1 MSSSVGAMRLVHRC
15 LIAFSGDPSS
25 PNYLSPSRRMIR
37 DLAVA
42 AHYHLS
48 SETMLHSYHS
58 EADTVAPTA
67 ANKRLALVLGRRRRY
82 DLRLISEADIDGRI
96 FKNAKHGMDASLRG
110 VFDLSYRRWAS
121 EVADPPAITDFD
133 LGTVN
138 RLPCGKE
145 DYVLTFGGDTVSIA
159 VEPA

>member
-1 MSSSVGAMRLVHRC
+1 
-15 LIAFSGDPSS
+15 
-25 PNYLSPSRRMIR
+25 MIR

-48 SETMLHSYHS
+48 SETVLHSYHS
-58 EADTVAPTA
+58 EADTAAPTA
-67 ANKRLALVLGRRRRY
+67 AKKSLALVLGRRRRY

-110 VFDLSYRRWAS
+110 LFDLSYRRWTA
-121 EVADPPAITDFD
+121 EVGDPPPITDFD

-138 RLPCGKE
+138 RFPCGEE
-145 DYVLTFGGDTVSIA
+145 DYVLTFDRDDVSLA